1 MSLFV
6 IADLH
11 LSLGVDKPMDIFGGW
26 DNYVQRLEENWQ
38 RLVSPDDTVVIPGDI
53 SWGMN
58 LEQSK
63 ADFDFINRLN
73 GRKIISKGNHDY
85 FWNSRK
91 KMEDFFQANGFD
103 TLHIMHN
110 NCFEYEGIGICG
122 SRGWINETGDPDD
135 VKVLKREAQ
144 RLEVSITAAEIQ
156 GLVPVVFLHYPPV
169 FADSVNV
176 EIFDVLMK
184 HNIRYCFYG
193 HLHGGV
199 AHSKSVNGLYNGIQ
213 MRLVSADYLKFVPL
227 DITNIVQSAKI

>member
-26 DNYVQRLEENWQ
+26 DNYVSRLEENWQ

-58 LEQSK
+58 LEQSS
-63 ADFDFINRLN
+63 ADFEFINRLN

-91 KMEDFFQANGFD
+91 KMEEFFAANGFT
-103 TLHIMHN
+103 TLNIMHN
-110 NCFEYEGIGICG
+110 NCFEYEGVGICG

-144 RLEVSITAAEIQ
+144 RLEVSIECAEKQ
-156 GLVPVVFLHYPPV
+156 GLVPIVFLHYPPV
-169 FADSVNV
+169 FAESVNA
-176 EIFDVLMK
+176 EIFEVLMK
-184 HNIRYCFYG
+184 HSIKYCFYG

-199 AHSKSVNGLYNGIQ
+199 AHSKAVNGLYNGIQ
-213 MRLVSADYLKFVPL
+213 MKLISADFLKFIPL
-227 DITNIVQSAKI
+227 DITNIVQNAKI

>member
-26 DNYVQRLEENWQ
+26 DNYTARLEENWQ

-58 LEQSK
+58 LEQSR
-63 ADFDFINRLN
+63 ADFEFINRLN

-91 KMEDFFQANGFD
+91 KMEDFFTANGFS
-103 TLHIMHN
+103 TLNIMHN
-110 NCFEYEGIGICG
+110 NCFEYDGIGICG
-122 SRGWINETGDPDD
+122 SRGWINETGKPDD
-135 VKVLKREAQ
+135 VKVLKREAR
-144 RLEVSITAAEIQ
+144 RLEVSVQCAEKA
-156 GLVPVVFLHYPPV
+156 GLVPIVFLHYPPV
-169 FADSVNV
+169 FAESVNV

-184 HNIRYCFYG
+184 HGIKYCFYG
-193 HLHGGV
+193 HLHGGI
-199 AHSKSVNGLYNGIQ
+199 AHSKAVNGLYNGIQ
-213 MRLVSADYLKFVPL
+213 MRLISADFLKFVPL
-227 DITNIVQSAKI
+227 DITNIVRSAKI